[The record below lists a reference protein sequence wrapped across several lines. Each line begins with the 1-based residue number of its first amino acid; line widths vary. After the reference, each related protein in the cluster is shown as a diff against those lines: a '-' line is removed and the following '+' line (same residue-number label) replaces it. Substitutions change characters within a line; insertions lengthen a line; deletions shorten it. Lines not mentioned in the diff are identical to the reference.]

1 MGKPRLSQRTTSQL
15 LNSANSAF
23 ASLGRQARRMSTQD
37 EPLGLILRLGSI
49 AHVLTSRQREVDQ
62 TPLRDDFRA
71 EPEPRDELPPS
82 HLSCLRAG
90 QQPTATTGYLRTGRV

>member
-15 LNSANSAF
+15 LNSANSAS

-37 EPLGLILRLGSI
+37 EPLELNLSLGSI

-71 EPEPRDELPPS
+71 EPEPRDELPPP
-82 HLSCLRAG
+82 HPSCLRAAVRAAAYRDHG
-90 QQPTATTGYLRTGRV
+90 